1 MNALLRQ
8 RVRRDW
14 LQLLLWLLGT
24 YALAAAAV
32 GGVAASYG
40 TEPDRVAVL
49 AAVMANPVIMLFR
62 GLPSGAELD
71 AFTLF
76 LIFPFLAMMAAFMS
90 TFLAV
95 RHTRTEEELGRAELV
110 GATPAG
116 RTTPLIATIVHGCL
130 ANLAL
135 ALLVFL
141 AFVMGG
147 FDPLGCLIAGLALD
161 GAAAAWL
168 ARITQARQ

>member
-116 RTTPLIATIVHGCL
+116 RTTPLIATIVRVRHGR
-130 ANLAL
+130 
-135 ALLVFL
+135 F
-141 AFVMGG
+141 
-147 FDPLGCLIAGLALD
+147 
-161 GAAAAWL
+161 
-168 ARITQARQ
+168 